1 MRSKVALLVAGWI
14 AASSASVVAAED
26 LTYDP
31 KPAADDMVLPMPG
44 GLEMHFRRVDVP
56 GGDFWY
62 DPDGTIVKVEFPI
75 TDGSEVTLLL
85 R

>member
-1 MRSKVALLVAGWI
+1 MRG
-14 AASSASVVAAED
+14 E
-26 LTYDP
+26 LT
-31 KPAADDMVLPMPG
+31 
-44 GLEMHFRRVDVP
+44 R
-56 GGDFWY
+56 DFWY